1 MVRLGVWSE
10 HIFHPEQ
17 MLPVS
22 AHPEQG
28 TQIQFLLPLQV
39 AFHPLIA
46 AGLCWHDR
54 SQALLNSRGPP
65 LLVIHMVH
73 CCAHG
78 EFKALGGKWLC

>member
-1 MVRLGVWSE
+1 MGRLGVWSE
-10 HIFHPEQ
+10 HIFNPEQ
-17 MLPVS
+17 VLPVS
-22 AHPEQG
+22 AQPALDHEQG
-28 TQIQFLLPLQV
+28 TQIQHLLPLHV

-54 SQALLNSRGPP
+54 KSRGPP